1 MESGFRTV
9 SHTKTHKAHVQNH
22 LFRTVGIFSES
33 WVSGHGPPTSSHQQS
48 PAVSLD
54 VSGTKPTHLKWCSAT
69 KRGRMDYPNPPKNT
83 PLTNP
88 TKDLLATLG
97 KSQKV
102 LSLDPTSP
110 SRKHAFQKEA
120 GMVVSSTHHL
130 PTLAQRPTLCLE
142 PSPNPR
148 KKRMQKA
155 KAGTRFATQSHPDRP
170 RQPRFFL
177 WKMVRFKGW

>member
-1 MESGFRTV
+1 MGEWPWPSD
-9 SHTKTHKAHVQNH
+9 
-22 LFRTVGIFSES
+22 
-33 WVSGHGPPTSSHQQS
+33 QQS
-48 PAVSLD
+48 PAVTSSLAGREWD
-54 VSGTKPTHLKWCSAT
+54 QAHPPQVVQCDQTRSHGLPESAE
-69 KRGRMDYPNPPKNT
+69 NT